1 MPPFNGRNEEE
12 ILKKV
17 RRGVYDFSHKRWKNV
32 SKSAKDLVQKMLA
45 KIPERRFTAAEA
57 WNHSWVQ
64 SSVTNE
70 NQLGELSSSVLKHL
84 AAFRANTRLQ
94 QATFSYIASSMTTSN
109 EIDELRKAFII
120 LDTDGDGH
128 LSELELKRGFSN
140 ISLSASVKLEDILKS
155 CDSDMNGQIDYSEFI
170 TAAIDWQKHLSKE
183 ILENTFKAYDRDN
196 SGSISI
202 TEIRDFLGSDGDKM
216 DEFWKQLLEDADS
229 NGDGVIDLQEFKD
242 LMLRKEHS

>member
-1 MPPFNGRNEEE
+1 
-12 ILKKV
+12 
-17 RRGVYDFSHKRWKNV
+17 
-32 SKSAKDLVQKMLA
+32 
-45 KIPERRFTAAEA
+45 
-57 WNHSWVQ
+57 
-64 SSVTNE
+64 VTNE

-94 QATFSYIASSMTTSN
+94 QATFSYIASSMTSNN

-202 TEIRDFLGSDGDKM
+202 TEIREFLGSDS
-216 DEFWKQLLEDADS
+216 DEMELLIYKS
-229 NGDGVIDLQEFKD
+229 SKT
-242 LMLRKEHS
+242 